1 MQVRYTIS
9 ILLLALL
16 CGFLVTACEG
26 PPEDALMDAED
37 AVKAAVNAGAD
48 SDSPKLLNRSRRLLQ
63 EAKMLSEQGNYKEA
77 RKKAAS
83 SVIQANKAKKYAD
96 ELSGTVAP
104 SEEAPAA
111 EAPIEEAPIEE
122 PAGGEK
128 TE

>member
-16 CGFLVTACEG
+16 CGFLVTACSS
-26 PPEDALMDAED
+26 PPDDAIMDAED
-37 AVKAAVNAGAD
+37 AIKAAISAGAD
-48 SDSPKLLNRSRRLLQ
+48 DDSPKLLDRSRRYLQ

-83 SVIQANKAKKYAD
+83 SVIQANKAKKNA
-96 ELSGTVAP
+96 ERLSGVEVPSEAAP
-104 SEEAPAA
+104 VEEAPA
-111 EAPIEEAPIEE
+111 EE
-122 PAGGEK
+122 PASGEK